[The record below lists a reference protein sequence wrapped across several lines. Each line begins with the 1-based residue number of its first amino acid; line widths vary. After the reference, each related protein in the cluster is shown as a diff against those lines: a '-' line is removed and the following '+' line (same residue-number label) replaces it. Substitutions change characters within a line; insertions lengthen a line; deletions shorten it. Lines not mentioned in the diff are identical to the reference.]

1 MKIRFI
7 IMILIL
13 FIPINA
19 KAARG
24 CCSKHGGINYCG
36 SNGYYICNDGTESPS
51 CTCDSYSDDNDN
63 NYIELTDTSCYYEPY
78 INKID
83 ALEKKVNE
91 LEKEKKKLTSEL
103 EKAHDIND
111 NILAFVI
118 ITIIGIMIYKIY
130 KHSN

>member
-51 CTCDSYSDDNDN
+51 CTCNSYSDDNDN
-63 NYIELTDTSCYYEPY
+63 AY

-83 ALEKKVNE
+83 TLEKKVNE

-103 EKAHDIND
+103 EKANNTND
-111 NILAFVI
+111 NILIFVI
-118 ITIIGIMIYKIY
+118 ITIIGIMIYKLY